1 MQLHSEK
8 HAGRTYRPQMDFE
21 QAPAS
26 TEVKRTSPKKAA
38 MSQDDFK
45 AASEAVEQ
53 EIKAVKRLKRLSIGN
68 SLNFDPD
75 LPLPNSE
82 NYYNEDSAFM
92 GIHDS
97 NQPQYQNSIDKN
109 LKRTKSKL
117 SKHSITRSLESVD
130 SISIHSIDSV
140 DSLESIRFHRNEDQ
154 HDDSENDDEHFD
166 DAIDDT
172 NISKNRSLRSRTL
185 IPESSSMDLEFND
198 ENVDFVDLDQD
209 SMFNDSDVMWVP
221 ATAHPKI
228 SPENF
233 KKHIK
238 VKVDQKKKER
248 DDSMNLRKLKN
259 DQHDDV
265 RDNYA
270 DTSEHNKENN
280 ESRKPSLKEL
290 TFQLEKLSRRAGL
303 DDDDAVTLA
312 RSLSTRSIG
321 ISKIEKEA
329 YHADSEEKEDHLAN
343 STSIASLVEHDAQA
357 GDSQINQNS
366 GVLGRAKSR
375 KILLRNRLNNHM
387 VRESLIIKDEESDAD
402 YKNGSNINDE
412 LIDMDYND
420 LPADFVSNME
430 RTGWSNYRRENSPT
444 GHHLP
449 RLPQRLR
456 GPNRIDSK
464 VHVYK
469 DIRKIH
475 NAQRPLGI
483 PQVDPTKSKS
493 PSIRLPDLPI
503 TPDGNSSH
511 APNAVPI
518 SPARSLPDGIP
529 SPATDLNPYRSTS
542 NKPEKEGQ
550 KYHQK
555 QPQDHYHQ
563 QQQPHPQQYQHQQ
576 QVPRQQQYQQHPQ
589 YKKYPPTQ
597 YSDDMSA
604 QRRHRPHQQIP
615 VQQPSQHQYQ
625 NYIQYQQ
632 QQQQQYQ
639 QQQKQQRPLRS
650 RPQQPHNQLTHPQR
664 HEQNKPQIA
673 PRSRPSNPH
682 KQQLTSQQLIPQQL
696 PLQQR
701 HHSQQLPPQNALPRL
716 QRHEFQRVQSEDNAL
731 ISKRSDNNVP
741 TSIAV
746 EEPKFLNKTE
756 PLPPSQAQS
765 PLNVN
770 VEKAAVLHSRNRYA
784 MNLSDVNVLGPSTE
798 LMAQK
803 NMKESNTSGLTIIGT
818 PAPVLTHDS
827 KAQISGSKQKT
838 QDALLG
844 VSIDTEH
851 VSEKDIKLKI
861 QKQRVDKLER
871 EKGID
876 AKGNI
881 PKEKEKPKSKSA
893 FSSFFKIKRDKPR
906 TSSITS
912 TDSSEPKIALKTKRA
927 HSHGSESGASSP
939 KADFISF
946 FGGKKEKE
954 REKHSTDKARE
965 NINEKQ
971 HTDIVPNIRVTEAL
985 ASSPK
990 LGFNVLN
997 HNKTN
1002 EGLVEKKEIK
1012 QELENGKANIVITD
1026 GQQKKKKELQAMI
1039 PESVKP
1045 ELFIEAEVTDSISE
1059 TSIEP
1064 QHEYARSA
1072 AMLESNGRA
1081 TLTAATANTEA
1092 ISPLEAS
1099 LSSPSSSD
1107 GTDSID
1113 IIDSVSTSFTQADPI
1128 QNHVD
1133 DLKEQTGAVTN
1144 DGKVVAAPTIAKES
1158 STVSTTSENA
1168 DSKESN
1174 ELIKQS
1180 LRETLALN
1188 ERPTKPNQ
1196 PLEMKDSAFGFPL
1209 PPVSRSSLVML
1220 DHRFPVHVERAI
1232 YRLSHLKLADPK
1244 RQLRQQVLLSNFMYS
1259 YLNLVNHTLWI
1270 QSKEQEGVSEGGQL
1284 LPDEN
1289 ATSGSAIMAT
1299 ADTTGAAFV

>member
-1 MQLHSEK
+1 
-8 HAGRTYRPQMDFE
+8 
-21 QAPAS
+21 
-26 TEVKRTSPKKAA
+26 
-38 MSQDDFK
+38 
-45 AASEAVEQ
+45 
-53 EIKAVKRLKRLSIGN
+53 
-68 SLNFDPD
+68 
-75 LPLPNSE
+75 
-82 NYYNEDSAFM
+82 
-92 GIHDS
+92 
-97 NQPQYQNSIDKN
+97 
-109 LKRTKSKL
+109 
-117 SKHSITRSLESVD
+117 
-130 SISIHSIDSV
+130 
-140 DSLESIRFHRNEDQ
+140 
-154 HDDSENDDEHFD
+154 
-166 DAIDDT
+166 
-172 NISKNRSLRSRTL
+172 
-185 IPESSSMDLEFND
+185 
-198 ENVDFVDLDQD
+198 
-209 SMFNDSDVMWVP
+209 
-221 ATAHPKI
+221 
-228 SPENF
+228 
-233 KKHIK
+233 
-238 VKVDQKKKER
+238 
-248 DDSMNLRKLKN
+248 
-259 DQHDDV
+259 
-265 RDNYA
+265 
-270 DTSEHNKENN
+270 
-280 ESRKPSLKEL
+280 
-290 TFQLEKLSRRAGL
+290 
-303 DDDDAVTLA
+303 
-312 RSLSTRSIG
+312 
-321 ISKIEKEA
+321 
-329 YHADSEEKEDHLAN
+329 
-343 STSIASLVEHDAQA
+343 
-357 GDSQINQNS
+357 
-366 GVLGRAKSR
+366 
-375 KILLRNRLNNHM
+375 
-387 VRESLIIKDEESDAD
+387 
-402 YKNGSNINDE
+402 
-412 LIDMDYND
+412 
-420 LPADFVSNME
+420 
-430 RTGWSNYRRENSPT
+430 
-444 GHHLP
+444 
-449 RLPQRLR
+449 
-456 GPNRIDSK
+456 
-464 VHVYK
+464 
-469 DIRKIH
+469 
-475 NAQRPLGI
+475 
-483 PQVDPTKSKS
+483 
-493 PSIRLPDLPI
+493 
-503 TPDGNSSH
+503 
-511 APNAVPI
+511 
-518 SPARSLPDGIP
+518 
-529 SPATDLNPYRSTS
+529 
-542 NKPEKEGQ
+542 
-550 KYHQK
+550 
-555 QPQDHYHQ
+555 
-563 QQQPHPQQYQHQQ
+563 
-576 QVPRQQQYQQHPQ
+576 
-589 YKKYPPTQ
+589 
-597 YSDDMSA
+597 
-604 QRRHRPHQQIP
+604 
-615 VQQPSQHQYQ
+615 
-625 NYIQYQQ
+625 
-632 QQQQQYQ
+632 
-639 QQQKQQRPLRS
+639 
-650 RPQQPHNQLTHPQR
+650 
-664 HEQNKPQIA
+664 
-673 PRSRPSNPH
+673 
-682 KQQLTSQQLIPQQL
+682 
-696 PLQQR
+696 
-701 HHSQQLPPQNALPRL
+701 
-716 QRHEFQRVQSEDNAL
+716 L

-746 EEPKFLNKTE
+746 EEPKFLNKAE

-798 LMAQK
+798 LKAQK

-861 QKQRVDKLER
+861 QKQGVDKLER

-912 TDSSEPKIALKTKRA
+912 TESSEPKIALKTKRA

-954 REKHSTDKARE
+954 REKHSTDKARD

-1012 QELENGKANIVITD
+1012 RELENGKANIVITD
-1026 GQQKKKKELQAMI
+1026 GQQKKKKELKAMI

-1059 TSIEP
+1059 TEP

-1128 QNHVD
+1128 QNDVD
-1133 DLKEQTGAVTN
+1133 DLKEQTGTVTN
-1144 DGKVVAAPTIAKES
+1144 DGKVVAAPTVAKES

-1299 ADTTGAAFV
+1299 TDSTGAAFV